1 LRRGKAFALYE
12 AKMQNTFTHKLLMMI
27 ASGFAAASMFWVFRH
42 VVQEAFYESS
52 NEGWKDSL
60 HGSTAEHHR

>member
-1 LRRGKAFALYE
+1 
-12 AKMQNTFTHKLLMMI
+12 MQSTFTHKFLMMVF
-27 ASGFAAASMFWVFRH
+27 AGFGAACMFWVFRH

-60 HGSTAEHHR
+60 HGSTAEHRRK